1 MMQTDSISQLKDK
14 ILEKRILVA
23 RFEISLYALLDDFT
37 VYINDEHQ
45 PIAVPYSVTRNRKT
59 YEHSEA
65 SSGQYKQFVSP
76 TGMYNIIKRHL
87 SYEKRQLEK
96 LEADYG
102 EPLQIKDKK
111 LTRYIGILER
121 LRLAKG
127 TTILLELQ
135 PRWIR
140 RSDDDNELY
149 EEAVSL
155 VARTQ
160 IADATLI
167 RDNLSIGQSQANRF
181 IQRME
186 AEGLISELSKS
197 ALRRSVFITV
207 DDMDVREAKN
217 HADK

>member
-1 MMQTDSISQLKDK
+1 MTSDASITDIGNQ
-14 ILEKRILVA
+14 ILAKRILVA
-23 RFEISLYALLDDFT
+23 KFEIMLYALPDDFT
-37 VYINDEHQ
+37 VYVDDEQQ
-45 PIAVPYSVTRNRKT
+45 PITGPYSVTRNRKA

-65 SSGQYKQFVSP
+65 SSGRYRQLVSS

-127 TTILLELQ
+127 TATLLELQ

>member
-1 MMQTDSISQLKDK
+1 MQASDRPQPEKS
-14 ILEKRILVA
+14 ILEKRTLVA
-23 RFEISLYALLDDFT
+23 RLEISLYALLDDFT
-37 VYINDEHQ
+37 VYVNDEQ
-45 PIAVPYSVTRNRKT
+45 QLITEPYIVTRNRKT
-59 YEHSEA
+59 HEHSEA
-65 SSGQYKQFVSP
+65 SNGRYKQFVSP

-102 EPLQIKDKK
+102 EPLQIKDEK

-121 LRLAKG
+121 LRIAKG

-135 PRWIR
+135 PRWVR
-140 RSDDDNELY
+140 RSDDEDELY

-167 RDNLSIGQSQANRF
+167 RDNLSIGQTQANRF
-181 IQRME
+181 TQRME
-186 AEGLISELSKS
+186 AEGLIGELSKS

>member
-1 MMQTDSISQLKDK
+1 MQADNRPQLEKS

-37 VYINDEHQ
+37 VYVDDEQQ
-45 PIAVPYSVTRNRKT
+45 PIAEPYSVTRDRKT

-65 SSGQYKQFVSP
+65 SSGRYNQLVSP

-87 SYEKRQLEK
+87 NYERRQLEE

-102 EPLQIKDKK
+102 ESLQLKDKK
-111 LTRYIGILER
+111 LIRYIGILER
-121 LRLAKG
+121 LRIAKG
-127 TTILLELQ
+127 STILLELQ

-140 RSDDDNELY
+140 RSDDEDELY

-160 IADATLI
+160 IADVTLI
-167 RDNLSIGQSQANRF
+167 RDNLSIGHTQAGAF
-181 IQRME
+181 VQRME
-186 AEGLISELSKS
+186 IEEIVSELSKS
-197 ALRRSVFITV
+197 ALRRRVFITV
-207 DDMDVREAKN
+207 DDMDARESKN
-217 HADK
+217 HANK